1 MDPKV
6 KDEIKDM
13 ISHVDGVG
21 LQKTW
26 KNIQDVLS
34 KHNLVSTLVIPCDQV
49 GVHPSNRDGFGVAH
63 RDVHRLLNLVAE
75 VGYDENQVCA
85 WCIEVN
91 HLEEPMV
98 TKFNEDLVRQSG
110 GAIPAFPHPPRY
122 ASLSASHTNQ
132 MLRACLHQC
141 PHQDNERVLTCEGLL
156 DMSKITAQDPALARA
171 VNEGIRWRVVSHV
184 VAMEI
189 PTLPRVIQS
198 AMNAAQ
204 AIARAEHEFQIFR
217 RISNEVA
224 DPTVK
229 WNDIKAKLLAS
240 KPLCALACPHMFSF
254 LSKFGRGHGLIEKV
268 EDRLKSTTE
277 MSKSLGDGFWKAIAA
292 DSPKGCLDQFVTW
305 RFALLSV
312 AYGSDFHVLISDVRK
327 SLGKEARERVL
338 EIEAVLQELN
348 GIAKGLAAEHCEYV
362 HFAHDQLV
370 MIGLDR
376 LKQTCIQEVM
386 AEFVDVIDQVTSVRL
401 SNKWDM
407 WSKAAS
413 TGPSSSGAAGPEPK
427 TMRSFDKDGKL
438 VNEECL
444 VHEVGF
450 DVGQLVQRKSDKVKG
465 TIKELKDG
473 KVYLEVVDDE
483 GNLKNVSAT
492 YRSFFSGEWKT
503 IKEKKSLS
511 VEDLTPYLLD
521 SSAYWKTQVNKAKII
536 MELHELH
543 AKHASVISDLTM
555 NVRPTRGIFSKCS
568 YPKNKLVLVPLTDK
582 IVEKQ
587 PQTGM
592 SVEIGKEKKFYLQG
606 HNLIKVN
613 DDGLEAE
620 TFIHPFWLV
629 RTSHEHEEVNMEIV
643 SKRHGDFNIPVMTNI
658 TEVSEGAELVRYLA
672 KRASPIEDLEVVD
685 DSTKRRRIRKKGAE
699 AQEDY

>member
-13 ISHVDGVG
+13 INHVDGVG

-156 DMSKITAQDPALARA
+156 DMSRIASQDPALARA
-171 VNEGIRWRVVSHV
+171 VKEGIRWRVVSHV

-217 RISNEVA
+217 RISNEVAA

-292 DSPKGCLDQFVTW
+292 DSPKDSW
-305 RFALLSV
+305 
-312 AYGSDFHVLISDVRK
+312 I
-327 SLGKEARERVL
+327 
-338 EIEAVLQELN
+338 
-348 GIAKGLAAEHCEYV
+348 
-362 HFAHDQLV
+362 
-370 MIGLDR
+370 
-376 LKQTCIQEVM
+376 
-386 AEFVDVIDQVTSVRL
+386 
-401 SNKWDM
+401 
-407 WSKAAS
+407 
-413 TGPSSSGAAGPEPK
+413 SSSPGG
-427 TMRSFDKDGKL
+427 
-438 VNEECL
+438 
-444 VHEVGF
+444 
-450 DVGQLVQRKSDKVKG
+450 
-465 TIKELKDG
+465 
-473 KVYLEVVDDE
+473 
-483 GNLKNVSAT
+483 
-492 YRSFFSGEWKT
+492 
-503 IKEKKSLS
+503 
-511 VEDLTPYLLD
+511 
-521 SSAYWKTQVNKAKII
+521 
-536 MELHELH
+536 LH
-543 AKHASVISDLTM
+543 
-555 NVRPTRGIFSKCS
+555 C
-568 YPKNKLVLVPLTDK
+568 
-582 IVEKQ
+582 
-587 PQTGM
+587 
-592 SVEIGKEKKFYLQG
+592 
-606 HNLIKVN
+606 
-613 DDGLEAE
+613 
-620 TFIHPFWLV
+620 
-629 RTSHEHEEVNMEIV
+629 
-643 SKRHGDFNIPVMTNI
+643 
-658 TEVSEGAELVRYLA
+658 
-672 KRASPIEDLEVVD
+672 
-685 DSTKRRRIRKKGAE
+685 
-699 AQEDY
+699 

>member
-13 ISHVDGVG
+13 INHVDGVG

-34 KHNLVSTLVIPCDQV
+34 KHNLVSTLVIPCDQI

-75 VGYDENQVCA
+75 VVCA

-91 HLEEPMV
+91 HLPEPMV

-141 PHQDNERVLTCEGLL
+141 PHQDGEKTLTCEGLL
-156 DMSKITAQDPALARA
+156 DMSRITSQDPALARA
-171 VNEGIRWRVVSHV
+171 VKEGIRWRVVSHV
-184 VAMEI
+184 VGMEI

-198 AMNAAQ
+198 ANNAAQ

-224 DPTVK
+224 ADPTVK
-229 WNDIKAKLLAS
+229 WGDIKAKLLAS
-240 KPLCALACPHMFSF
+240 KPLCALACPHMFAF

-348 GIAKGLAAEHCEYV
+348 GLAKDLAAEHCEYV

-413 TGPSSSGAAGPEPK
+413 TGPSSSGAAGSRTE
-427 TMRSFDKDGKL
+427 D
-438 VNEECL
+438 
-444 VHEVGF
+444 HEIIR
-450 DVGQLVQRKSDKVKG
+450 QRWQAR
-465 TIKELKDG
+465 E
-473 KVYLEVVDDE
+473 
-483 GNLKNVSAT
+483 
-492 YRSFFSGEWKT
+492 
-503 IKEKKSLS
+503 
-511 VEDLTPYLLD
+511 
-521 SSAYWKTQVNKAKII
+521 
-536 MELHELH
+536 
-543 AKHASVISDLTM
+543 
-555 NVRPTRGIFSKCS
+555 
-568 YPKNKLVLVPLTDK
+568 
-582 IVEKQ
+582 
-587 PQTGM
+587 
-592 SVEIGKEKKFYLQG
+592 
-606 HNLIKVN
+606 
-613 DDGLEAE
+613 
-620 TFIHPFWLV
+620 
-629 RTSHEHEEVNMEIV
+629 
-643 SKRHGDFNIPVMTNI
+643 
-658 TEVSEGAELVRYLA
+658 
-672 KRASPIEDLEVVD
+672 
-685 DSTKRRRIRKKGAE
+685 
-699 AQEDY
+699 